1 VGGGKGVSPPP
12 TSLKTKS
19 HHKQKQQSRKKQA
32 MSAETAATIL
42 TPKKKTYRDLYEGPA
57 TIVSTDATDLRFTD
71 GLTYDE
77 AVSGFLVVLRVQP
90 KDDKMSTQ
98 TIELEFSDREC
109 RQKNQIGKKQKD
121 VTREELF
128 AHKLISGAD
137 AASANVAEVFD
148 ESVKGKE
155 IMVRITETTDPN
167 KEPDKQVRVNC
178 YLSNR
183 RPALSA
189 AERARRI
196 AKLTGQPV
204 PASAPAAAAPVT
216 SNPF

>member
-1 VGGGKGVSPPP
+1 
-12 TSLKTKS
+12 
-19 HHKQKQQSRKKQA
+19 
-32 MSAETAATIL
+32 MSTAATAATIPA
-42 TPKKKTYRDLYEGPA
+42 PKKKTYRDLYEGPA

-71 GLTYDE
+71 GLTEEE
-77 AVSGFLVVLRVQP
+77 AAAGFLVVLRVQP
-90 KDDKMSTQ
+90 KDDKMSAQ

-109 RQKNQIGKKQKD
+109 RQKNYIGKKQKD

-137 AASANVAEVFD
+137 AASANVAEIFD

-155 IMVRITETTDPN
+155 IMVRVTETTDPS

-204 PASAPAAAAPVT
+204 PTAAPVPAAAPVT

>member
-1 VGGGKGVSPPP
+1 
-12 TSLKTKS
+12 
-19 HHKQKQQSRKKQA
+19 
-32 MSAETAATIL
+32 MSTETATATIPA
-42 TPKKKTYRDLYEGPA
+42 PKKKTYRDLYEGPA

-71 GLTYDE
+71 GLTDE
-77 AVSGFLVVLRVQP
+77 EASAGFLVVLRVQP
-90 KDDKMSTQ
+90 KDDKMSAQ

-121 VTREELF
+121 MTREELF

-137 AASANVAEVFD
+137 AASANVADVFD
-148 ESVKGKE
+148 ESVIGKE
-155 IMVRITETTDPN
+155 IMVRVTETTDPS

-189 AERARRI
+189 AERAKRI
-196 AKLTGQPV
+196 ALMTGKPV
-204 PASAPAAAAPVT
+204 PATPAPTAAAPVT

>member
-1 VGGGKGVSPPP
+1 MSS
-12 TSLKTKS
+12 TTKNIPVPKD
-19 HHKQKQQSRKKQA
+19 KQ
-32 MSAETAATIL
+32 
-42 TPKKKTYRDLYEGPA
+42 YDNLYEGPA

-71 GLTYDE
+71 GLTDE
-77 AVSGFLVVLRVQP
+77 EAAAGFLVVLRVQP
-90 KDDKMSTQ
+90 KDEKIGMQ

-137 AASANVAEVFD
+137 AASANVAEIFD

-155 IMVRITETTDPN
+155 VMVRVTKTTDPN
-167 KEPDKQVRVNC
+167 KEPNKQVRVNC
-178 YLSNR
+178 YLSSR

-189 AERARRI
+189 AERAKRI
-196 AKLTGQPV
+196 AKLTGKPV
-204 PASAPAAAAPVT
+204 PATPAPTAAAPVT

>member
-1 VGGGKGVSPPP
+1 
-12 TSLKTKS
+12 
-19 HHKQKQQSRKKQA
+19 
-32 MSAETAATIL
+32 MSTAATATATI
-42 TPKKKTYRDLYEGPA
+42 PAQKKKTYRDLYEGPA

-71 GLTYDE
+71 GLTDE
-77 AVSGFLVVLRVQP
+77 EASAGFLVVLRVQP
-90 KDDKMSTQ
+90 KDDKMSAQ

-109 RQKNQIGKKQKD
+109 RQKNYIGKKQKD

-137 AASANVAEVFD
+137 AASANVAEIFD

-155 IMVRITETTDPN
+155 IMVRVTETTDPS

-196 AKLTGQPV
+196 ARLTGQPV
-204 PASAPAAAAPVT
+204 PATPAAAPTAAAPVT
-216 SNPF
+216 VNPF

>member
-1 VGGGKGVSPPP
+1 MSTTTTTTTTP
-12 TSLKTKS
+12 TTN
-19 HHKQKQQSRKKQA
+19 
-32 MSAETAATIL
+32 IPV
-42 TPKKKTYRDLYEGPA
+42 PKKKIYRDLYEGPA

-71 GLTYDE
+71 GLTEDE
-77 AVSGFLVVLRVQP
+77 AAAGFLVVLRVQP
-90 KDDKMSTQ
+90 KDDKMSAQ

-109 RQKNQIGKKQKD
+109 RQKNYIGKKQKD

-128 AHKLISGAD
+128 VHKLISGAD
-137 AASANVAEVFD
+137 AASANVAEIFD

-155 IMVRITETTDPN
+155 IMVRVTETTDPS

-204 PASAPAAAAPVT
+204 PATPAPAVALVV